1 MNNGNNLL
9 GDNDRNGRTY
19 VLIHGA
25 WYGAWCWRDVT
36 PALRDRG
43 HRVFAP
49 TLSGLGA
56 TRHLPLDR
64 IDLETHI
71 KDIIGEI
78 EMEDLRDIHLVGWSY
93 GGMVSTGVLAR
104 AKERIKSMI
113 YLDAFVPQDGKAL
126 IDYATDL
133 PKDELPKGV
142 PLSPIPL
149 EAFGSNDPAIAPF
162 VNARLAP
169 MPYECMFQPVK
180 ALVERPKDIPHTY
193 IRCLGFD
200 PSPFDSFYN
209 RFKEDPTWDTYALK
223 TGHVCMLTHPNETV
237 EVLLKAR

>member
-1 MNNGNNLL
+1 MINKNEFAG
-9 GDNDRNGRTY
+9 GADRDGRTY

-25 WYGAWCWRDVT
+25 WFGAWCWRDVT
-36 PALRDRG
+36 PALRGRG
-43 HRVFAP
+43 HCVYAP
-49 TLSGLGA
+49 TLSGLGS
-56 TRHLPLDR
+56 TRHLP
-64 IDLETHI
+64 IDQINLETHV
-71 KDIIGEI
+71 KDIVGEI
-78 EMEDLRDIHLVGWSY
+78 EMEDLKNIHLVGWSY

-104 AKERIKSMI
+104 VRERIKSMI

-149 EAFGSNDPAIAPF
+149 EAFGSNDPGIAPF

-169 MPYECMFQPVK
+169 MPYECMFQPVT
-180 ALVERPKDIPHTY
+180 ALAERPKDIHHTY

-200 PSPFDSFYN
+200 PSPFDAFYK
-209 RFKEDPTWDTYALK
+209 RFKEDPNWDTYALE
-223 TGHVCMLTHPNETV
+223 TGHVCMLTHPEETL
-237 EVLLKAR
+237 EVLEKAR